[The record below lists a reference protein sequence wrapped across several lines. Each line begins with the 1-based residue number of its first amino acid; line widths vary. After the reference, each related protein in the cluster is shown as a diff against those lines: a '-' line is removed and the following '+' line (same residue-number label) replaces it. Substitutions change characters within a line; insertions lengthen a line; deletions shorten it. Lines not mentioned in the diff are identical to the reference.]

1 MASSFLPANKSNG
14 PAVIMKGSSKVSADG
29 GDDRDLDADL
39 LKAMKIIQAT
49 ELTPEQQHEIMTDSL
64 RNW

>member
-1 MASSFLPANKSNG
+1 
-14 PAVIMKGSSKVSADG
+14 MKGSSKVSTDG
-29 GDDRDLDADL
+29 GDDRGLDLDADL